1 VAGGTLARQQTEQ
14 PQRPSRA
21 AAGTVQ
27 AWEDAVLA
35 ALKSRVHVL
44 AEHAERSG
52 AALPPPAQLAERLAD
67 LTLLPADGG
76 EGQQE
81 LVQTVG
87 PFWSSAKV
95 RAELA
100 IPTRQALDARIR
112 AGSVLAL
119 KTSDGALVFPVLQFR
134 STTSGA
140 EVRPALKAAIKQLR
154 AHDPWTVALL
164 LCTPADELDGLSPL
178 AWTRAEYDPAALAS
192 YAQRVDAQWAR

>member
-1 VAGGTLARQQTEQ
+1 MAAIARQQAK
-14 PQRPSRA
+14 QRRTAVS
-21 AAGTVQ
+21 TVE

-35 ALKSRVHVL
+35 ELKTRVHVL
-44 AEHAERSG
+44 AEHAARSG
-52 AALPPPAQLAERLAD
+52 AALPSPAQLAERLAD
-67 LTLLPADGG
+67 LTLLPVGGG
-76 EGQQE
+76 EGQRE
-81 LVQTVG
+81 LVQAVG

-119 KTSDGALVFPVLQFR
+119 KTSDGELVFPVMQFR
-134 STTSGA
+134 SSASGA
-140 EVRPALKAAIKQLR
+140 EVRPALKGAIKQLR

-178 AWTRAEYDPAALAS
+178 AWARAEHDPEVLAA
-192 YAQRVDAQWAR
+192 YVRHVDAQWAR

>member
-1 VAGGTLARQQTEQ
+1 MTGRALAQQKTK
-14 PQRPSRA
+14 QRPSRTA
-21 AAGTVQ
+21 AAADE

-35 ALKSRVHVL
+35 ELKSRVHVL
-44 AEHAERSG
+44 AEHAARSG
-52 AALPPPAQLAERLAD
+52 SVLPPPAQIAERLAD

-76 EGQQE
+76 DGQRQ
-81 LVQTVG
+81 LVQVVG

-119 KTSDGALVFPVLQFR
+119 KTSDGELVFPVLQFR
-134 STTSGA
+134 SSPSGA

-178 AWTRAEYDPAALAS
+178 AWARAEHDPAVLAA
-192 YAQRVDAQWAR
+192 YARCVDAQWAR